1 MTSKAL
7 DKLEDSLNKKLGI
20 MLRIQEE
27 NTKQSRILSDTD
39 NVDPDALDK
48 ILDVKGDYVDKL
60 SAIDDGFEILFEQV
74 KAEVGDNKDLYQG
87 QIERLQKLIKDITAA
102 GSRIQT
108 QEHDNKSLAEQ
119 YFSYER
125 EKMTIG
131 KKNSIAAFNY
141 YQTMSKS
148 KDIPPQFMDQ
158 KN

>member
-1 MTSKAL
+1 MSAKAL
-7 DKLEDSLNKKLGI
+7 DMLEESLNKKLGI

-27 NTKQSRILSDTD
+27 NTKQNRLLSNTD
-39 NVDPDALDK
+39 NVDPDAFDK
-48 ILDVKGDYVDKL
+48 ILDVKGDYIDEL
-60 SAIDDGFEILFEQV
+60 NAIDDGFETLFEQV
-74 KAEVGDNKDLYQG
+74 KLEVGDHKDLYQV
-87 QIERLQKLIKDITAA
+87 QIDRLQKLLKDINAA
-102 GSRIQT
+102 GSRIQI
-108 QEHDNKSLAEQ
+108 QEHDNKSLAEK

-125 EKMTIG
+125 EKMTTG

>member
-1 MTSKAL
+1 MSAKAL
-7 DKLEDSLNKKLGI
+7 DILEDSLNKKLGI

-27 NTKQSRILSDTD
+27 NTKQNRILSNTD
-39 NVDPDALDK
+39 NVDPDAFDK
-48 ILDVKGDYVDKL
+48 TLDVKGGYIDEL
-60 SAIDDGFEILFEQV
+60 NAIDDGFETLFEQV
-74 KAEVGDNKDLYQG
+74 KLEVGDHKELYHN
-87 QIERLQKLIKDITAA
+87 QIERLQKLIRDITAA

-108 QEHDNKSLAEQ
+108 QEHDNKSLAEK

-125 EKMTIG
+125 EKMTAG

-158 KN
+158 KI